1 MGQVHRWRGAAAAA
15 LLLPLVAAGCTGEPA
30 AAAAVVGE
38 AEIELTEISDQLL
51 DINEVLGLP
60 PDAADAQRTN
70 AIVTNNIVYELIEQ
84 GAGAAGVTVSQTE
97 VELGLANQVAFAG
110 SEEALAE
117 IAAQAGLAPDMIETD
132 VRANLLAEG
141 WAATLADGEDVPRE
155 LQQQLLVVAVRD
167 YSATADTTV
176 NPRFG
181 VWDAT
186 SLSVVEDP
194 EAPSARAELTVLGQL

>member
-1 MGQVHRWRGAAAAA
+1 MGQVHRWRGVAAAA
-15 LLLPLVAAGCTGEPA
+15 LLLPLAVAGCSGEPA
-30 AAAAVVGE
+30 AAAVVVGE
-38 AEIELTEISDQLL
+38 SEIELAEISDQLL

-60 PDAADAQRTN
+60 PDAADPQRTN
-70 AIVTNNIVYELIEQ
+70 AIVTNNVVYELIEQ
-84 GAGAAGVTVSQTE
+84 GATAAGVTVTETE
-97 VELGLANQVAFAG
+97 VQQGLANQVAFAG
-110 SEEALAE
+110 GEEALAQV
-117 IAAQAGLAPDMIETD
+117 AAQAGLAPDMIETD

-141 WAATLADGEDVPRE
+141 WATVLAEGQDVPGE

-194 EAPSARAELTVLGQL
+194 DAPSARGELTVLGQP